1 MNMIP
6 TAASVCQL
14 TVEPFKQCCCKCAY
28 HLPVHFHCTTEPK
41 PEKLPEGPEGSC
53 ACGVQ
58 KGWACVSPESGRVYD
73 NWPEHSCGCEVYT
86 TQEDLEKQKK
96 STEVWV
102 IVRDTNVV
110 HGHGDSS
117 SEMVLAYRGYD
128 PTAVFPSF
136 PSEAAAITYIMVC
149 GIVGFRPQKLELV
162 R

>member
-102 IVRDTNVV
+102 IVRRPPSRMGTM
-110 HGHGDSS
+110 S
-117 SEMVLAYRGYD
+117 AYWTM
-128 PTAVFPSF
+128 PSNPAVFPSF